1 MNRKQALLLAVAI
14 LALVEAWHIYA
25 EWGLVTIDVTNAPL
39 ATVMHS
45 IERQAWVNLATNMP
59 GDTKVTMHIKKYPLP
74 DALEALSI
82 VTESRW
88 RLTYVFAPI
97 RARSSECS
105 APFPGTRRRRVEVGL
120 LPALPA
126 GHGGRICP
134 HPGPAARHVDRQG
147 ARRKD
152 APGLSGPRR
161 PERLRQL
168 CLSGILES
176 GRHRQALHRSS
187 PRPRS
192 QARQPRSCQGTG
204 GFPLHEA
211 DSPRRRDCGGEGG
224 GDDERM
230 EGRFRGG
237 GGDGLFARNGREGRE
252 GMEARALAEIE
263 KLPPAQQAA
272 ARTQFNERKAFF
284 QSLRDLPPDQRQAK
298 IEEMMNQASV
308 QAQQQAQQNQR
319 DSQQTPEQREDRA
332 ENYMNR
338 AASVRSSMSSK

>member
-1 MNRKQALLLAVAI
+1 MLSTISGNQK
-14 LALVEAWHIYA
+14 A
-25 EWGLVTIDVTNAPL
+25 EGWKSVF
-39 ATVMHS
+39 
-45 IERQAWVNLATNMP
+45 
-59 GDTKVTMHIKKYPLP
+59 YPLFRPATEVEYARIP
-74 DALEALSI
+74 DPRLDTWI
-82 VTESRW
+82 VKE
-88 RLTYVFAPI
+88 
-97 RARSSECS
+97 
-105 APFPGTRRRRVEVGL
+105 
-120 LPALPA
+120 PAEKTLQ
-126 GHGGRICP
+126 GYL
-134 HPGPAARHVDRQG
+134 DQG
-147 ARRKD
+147 AQSVSASFVFPESLNPAVTGKLSTGQVRDLAPKLASLAHAKEQEVFLFTKRIRR
-152 APGLSGPRR
+152 AG
-161 PERLRQL
+161 ETA
-168 CLSGILES
+168 E
-176 GRHRQALHRSS
+176 
-187 PRPRS
+187 
-192 QARQPRSCQGTG
+192 
-204 GFPLHEA
+204 
-211 DSPRRRDCGGEGG
+211 GEGG